1 MLTPETLMVL
11 EILAIYALLQC
22 ANFIAWLM
30 RRRHD
35 VFHYVKDVDDAT
47 GEMGAEQVG
56 AYSGFPR

>member
-1 MLTPETLMVL
+1 MVL